1 MKEKWKVKFGIILAG
16 QAVSQIGSFA
26 VQFAVIWWLAGKT
39 SSPFILG
46 VSGMAAYLPAV
57 LLSPVAGV
65 MADRYNRKIISIA
78 SDLSMGAAA
87 LLIALILQF
96 IDMPVWVVLVLL
108 FVRGVGGTFQQ
119 PAIQSIIPQL
129 VPKDRLLKANGWIQ
143 LLGAGTFIL
152 GPVIGAAMYA
162 VLPMSLILLTD
173 VVGAVFAGVTLAA
186 VKIPPLEKKA
196 DRYESTVLQFKE
208 GIKVY
213 REDRRLL
220 ALVVSEACCMFFYAP
235 LSSFYPLMTSSY
247 FSLSAIFGS
256 LVEIAFAMGMMIAS
270 VLFGSVIKI
279 RNKLRIS
286 YAGLIGMGAA
296 VALCGL
302 VPPTLA
308 GWVVFALMCMCLGA
322 AGNVHGIPLTAYIQ
336 ETVEPEKM
344 GRAFA
349 LLSQIASF
357 SAPVGLMISSP
368 LAEKTGVRAWFLIS
382 GAGILISL
390 LLVQAFMH
398 KKNRKITEKIRNRD
412 L

>member
-143 LLGAGTFIL
+143 LRGAGVRDRH
-152 GPVIGAAMYA
+152 G
-162 VLPMSLILLTD
+162 LPGLRRQGLQCVQTGGLD
-173 VVGAVFAGVTLAA
+173 RDHARRH
-186 VKIPPLEKKA
+186 PPPQCPPGG
-196 DRYESTVLQFKE
+196 RS
-208 GIKVY
+208 
-213 REDRRLL
+213 
-220 ALVVSEACCMFFYAP
+220 
-235 LSSFYPLMTSSY
+235 
-247 FSLSAIFGS
+247 GS
-256 LVEIAFAMGMMIAS
+256 
-270 VLFGSVIKI
+270 
-279 RNKLRIS
+279 R
-286 YAGLIGMGAA
+286 
-296 VALCGL
+296 
-302 VPPTLA
+302 
-308 GWVVFALMCMCLGA
+308 
-322 AGNVHGIPLTAYIQ
+322 
-336 ETVEPEKM
+336 
-344 GRAFA
+344 
-349 LLSQIASF
+349 
-357 SAPVGLMISSP
+357 
-368 LAEKTGVRAWFLIS
+368 
-382 GAGILISL
+382 
-390 LLVQAFMH
+390 
-398 KKNRKITEKIRNRD
+398 
-412 L
+412 